1 MKKSG
6 ISVRLLHF
14 IFHHL
19 ELLFC
24 LCSILLC
31 SGGPVVVGAI
41 DGLQGNLNELAIISP
56 VQCESS
62 YFV

>member
-6 ISVRLLHF
+6 SSVRLLHS

-24 LCSILLC
+24 LCCILLC
-31 SGGPVVVGAI
+31 SGGSVEVGAI

-56 VQCESS
+56 V
-62 YFV
+62 